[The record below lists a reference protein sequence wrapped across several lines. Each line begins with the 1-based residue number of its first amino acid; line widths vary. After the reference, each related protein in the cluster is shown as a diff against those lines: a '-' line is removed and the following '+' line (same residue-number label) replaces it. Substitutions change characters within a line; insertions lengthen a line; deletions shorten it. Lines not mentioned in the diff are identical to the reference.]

1 MHAPH
6 VTAAVTHPVHC
17 CRIAPSDIDADFMR
31 IRNLIIAFVLGG
43 AIAAGLG
50 VALSLRD
57 APAVPNVATIV
68 PAGDALPEFSLLDQG
83 GRAVDRGLFA
93 GQWDLV
99 FFGFTNCPDI
109 CPTTL
114 QDLSQVKREILARG
128 VPDEAIQFVFIS
140 VDPARDKS
148 EQITK
153 YVTYFDPGFQGATG
167 SIGQLNNLTRQL
179 GAPFMA
185 EENKGDD
192 IYEVAHSSAV
202 YLIDPQQ
209 RYTGMISSP
218 FSAAEVA
225 EQFADLYRATEG

>member
-1 MHAPH
+1 M
-6 VTAAVTHPVHC
+6 
-17 CRIAPSDIDADFMR
+17 
-31 IRNLIIAFVLGG
+31 VLC
-43 AIAAGLG
+43 
-50 VALSLRD
+50 
-57 APAVPNVATIV
+57 
-68 PAGDALPEFSLLDQG
+68 
-83 GRAVDRGLFA
+83 LF
-93 GQWDLV
+93 WFYV
-99 FFGFTNCPDI
+99 CPDI

>member
-1 MHAPH
+1 ML
-6 VTAAVTHPVHC
+6 
-17 CRIAPSDIDADFMR
+17 R
-31 IRNLIIAFVLGG
+31 
-43 AIAAGLG
+43 LG
-50 VALSLRD
+50 VRGAFRTVAISSNKITFTVLALSAALGVGLAVSGYWMQWQAGRGGYDDSERPAFITLPQPRPLGKFTLVDD
-57 APAVPNVATIV
+57 ARKVFDIQSL
-68 PAGDALPEFSLLDQG
+68 DARWSF
-83 GRAVDRGLFA
+83 
-93 GQWDLV
+93 V
-99 FFGFTNCPDI
+99 FFGFMYCPDI

-114 QDLSQVKREILARG
+114 QDLSQVKREILAQG

-148 EQITK
+148 EQINK

-209 RYTGMISSP
+209 RYAGMISSP
-218 FSAAEVA
+218 FSATEVA
-225 EQFADLYRATEG
+225 EQFADLYRSKEG